1 MLASQSQIRG
11 RSCKPRQS
19 TTRHTEAIDPVWHA
33 TDFVRAKGKAT
44 GRNSTTACSTAAA
57 SMPGHCM
64 LKGSSMVHQLWL
76 FSRQELC
83 RLRTYLC
90 KLKRLLAKL
99 SHRMKPPMEH
109 DTSKSVPQ
117 LTDRHLLVP
126 DATIIHWQ
134 HQPVLSQQQGNE
146 DSVRGSLL
154 LGSSHEQLYH
164 HLLVQSSATQP
175 SCMLAVQQVSQTAL
189 LEGPFGDV

>member
-1 MLASQSQIRG
+1 MLASQSQTHG
-11 RSCKPRQS
+11 RSCKPRRS

-76 FSRQELC
+76 FSWQELC

-90 KLKRLLAKL
+90 ELKRLLAKL
-99 SHRMKPPMEH
+99 SHRMKPPLICPRNMTLANQYH
-109 DTSKSVPQ
+109 NSLASVSSRCNYHSLAASP
-117 LTDRHLLVP
+117 R
-126 DATIIHWQ
+126 
-134 HQPVLSQQQGNE
+134 PVST
-146 DSVRGSLL
+146 
-154 LGSSHEQLYH
+154 
-164 HLLVQSSATQP
+164 ATQ
-175 SCMLAVQQVSQTAL
+175 
-189 LEGPFGDV
+189 